1 MNFYGNE
8 KLDKLLKLEWR
19 NNMATIYESDL
30 DALIT
35 SHENSIKDARDDVNY
50 YALLNDDKLVAYYE
64 GRIVSLQISLNQLRN
79 LRNSLFGK

>member
-1 MNFYGNE
+1 MS
-8 KLDKLLKLEWR
+8 R
-19 NNMATIYESDL
+19 HTTIYESDL

-79 LRNSLFGK
+79 LRKSLFTK

>member
-1 MNFYGNE
+1 MTFYGNE
-8 KLDKLLKLEWR
+8 KLDQLLKLEWR

-30 DALIT
+30 IALIT
-35 SHENSIKDARDDVNY
+35 SHENSIKDARDDVEY

-79 LRNSLFGK
+79 LRKSLFDK